1 MSNGYMLFF
10 DISWCIVL
18 MESRGVV
25 GYRYLTSMWTIE
37 LCIRYCDICK
47 VLTVQIRA
55 YIDIMF
61 ES

>member
-25 GYRYLTSMWTIE
+25 GYRYLTKLTSII
-37 LCIRYCDICK
+37 LGNKHCDICK
-47 VLTVQIRA
+47 CFRVEIRT
-55 YIDIMF
+55 IHRRNPG
-61 ES
+61 